1 MRILFVSDVYFP
13 RVNGVSTSIN
23 TFTRALEQLG
33 HEVHLIAP
41 NYVEHQPGNPCIT
54 RIPARRV
61 PMDPED
67 RFMSRR
73 ETLRQGEL
81 LHAQAPFDIVHIH
94 TPFVAHYAGVALA
107 RRWGVPCVETYHT
120 FFEEYLFH
128 YVPLVPKAWMRA
140 AARRFSRAQCNDVD
154 AVVVPSTAMRD
165 VLLRYG
171 IHARMDIIPTGMEL
185 ERLRGGDG
193 ARFRQQHAISS
204 DRPVMLHVGRVAFEK
219 NIEFLLTVVERVRRA
234 IPHVLFIIAGEGP
247 ARRSLELKAQQLGL
261 RNNTRFIGYMD
272 REYGLLDC
280 YRAANCKVFASRTET
295 QGLVL
300 LEAMALGVPVV
311 STAVMGTIDV
321 LQPGSGAIVVNEN
334 ADEFADA
341 AIRVLT
347 NPEKRAALGAAGQDY
362 VRAWSSSELASRLV
376 NVYGHL
382 LAQSNASRVA
392 SVPA

>member
-13 RVNGVSTSIN
+13 RVNGVSTSIK

-41 NYVEHQPGNPCIT
+41 NYLEHQPGNPLIT
-54 RIPARRV
+54 RIPSRRV
-61 PMDPED
+61 PLDPED

-73 ETLRQGEL
+73 DVMTQAER
-81 LHAQAPFDIVHIH
+81 LHRAQPFDVVHVH

-128 YVPLVPKAWMRA
+128 YVPVVPKAWMRA
-140 AARRFSRAQCNDVD
+140 AARHLSRAQCSDVN

-165 VLLRYG
+165 VLVRYG
-171 IHARMDIIPTGMEL
+171 IRTRMDIVPTGMEL
-185 ERLRGGDG
+185 DRFTGGDG
-193 ARFRQQHAISS
+193 PRFRQRHGIAL

-219 NIEFLLTVVERVRRA
+219 NIEFLLSVVERVRRTV
-234 IPHVLFIIAGEGP
+234 PHVLFIIAGEGP
-247 ARRSLELKAQQLGL
+247 ARRSLELKAKQLGL
-261 RNNTRFIGYMD
+261 ANHTRFIGYMD
-272 REYGLLDC
+272 REHELLDC

-311 STAVMGTIDV
+311 STAIMGTVDV
-321 LQPGSGAIVVNEN
+321 LQPGSGAIVVDEN

-341 AIRVLT
+341 TIRVLT
-347 NPEKRAALGAAGQDY
+347 DPSERAALSAAGLDY

-376 NVYGHL
+376 GVYGDL
-382 LAQSNASRVA
+382 LAQKFTQRVSNALA
-392 SVPA
+392 